1 MNLREESLTGENMEK
16 DVTLNEES
24 VAQSAESVTEKTE
37 ETSDVVNWAEEATD
51 EMLKVAAIP
60 DSPVLYINLTFD
72 NAIKQTFD
80 KVLKEAERVDLKIV
94 KKSKSEGYIEFENGS
109 SI

>member
-37 ETSDVVNWAEEATD
+37 ETSEVVNLAEEATD
-51 EMLKVAAIP
+51 E
-60 DSPVLYINLTFD
+60 
-72 NAIKQTFD
+72 
-80 KVLKEAERVDLKIV
+80 
-94 KKSKSEGYIEFENGS
+94 
-109 SI
+109 